1 MIYPTYD
8 MEKCGACPPSQP
20 AALISAVEPFSPA
33 DDAGFEPGCYIT
45 SVEGQPLRDLIDWRW
60 LTDGDVIE
68 VGYIDLDG
76 EAGSVELERDPGQD
90 WGLSFDG
97 VIFDGIKQCRNAC
110 TFCFMRQLPEDLRPS
125 LTLRDDD
132 FRLSFLSGTFVTF
145 TNLKPSD
152 EERIIEQ
159 ALSPLRVSLH
169 AFDAQVRRRIIG
181 KHAEYG
187 LEALKR
193 LLAAGIEFHAQ
204 IVLMPHE
211 NDGEV
216 LRETLAWAYTQPGI
230 VDVCI
235 VPLGFTKHQ
244 RQFSESFNE
253 PEAARAVLELIAP
266 FQQRALSERGTP
278 WVFAA
283 DEFYANAYQDDLL
296 EHLPDA
302 QFYGDFAMFED
313 GVGIIRSFVD
323 DWKSAEEAGL
333 VAELARVCRKQDQ
346 RIYMLL
352 GRATQHFFTSLVER
366 SELAGWLVPL
376 YADNAFFG
384 GNVDVTG
391 LLCGCD
397 VVDAIR
403 ANEACDARAL
413 YALMRVMFNDNG
425 VTLDDMNAQQ
435 IKTAAGCALAVVSCQ
450 ATEFLPELKACLLDG
465 RACI

>member
-1 MIYPTYD
+1 
-8 MEKCGACPPSQP
+8 
-20 AALISAVEPFSPA
+20 
-33 DDAGFEPGCYIT
+33 
-45 SVEGQPLRDLIDWRW
+45 
-60 LTDGDVIE
+60 
-68 VGYIDLDG
+68 
-76 EAGSVELERDPGQD
+76 
-90 WGLSFDG
+90 
-97 VIFDGIKQCRNAC
+97 
-110 TFCFMRQLPEDLRPS
+110 MRQLPEDLRPS